1 MFNVIFHHVPH
12 STNLTYNWRFATTL
26 QLAIS
31 TMFLFAWRVK
41 TQNIYKKMS
50 RFKTTRSIRLEKG
63 SSGWEVCFICG
74 YSWSV
79 CLEWSVIKESVS
91 LLRCPE
97 KTKEQVLMINPKQMS
112 FIQFESTWRFPVC
125 LPGKRTPTC
134 QSDNIL
140 CLYFVT
146 EWIFRTVLHYF
157 QKFPTVLMWCRLKKK
172 VFIITIGDFRQF
184 QGV

>member
-1 MFNVIFHHVPH
+1 
-12 STNLTYNWRFATTL
+12 
-26 QLAIS
+26 
-31 TMFLFAWRVK
+31 
-41 TQNIYKKMS
+41 
-50 RFKTTRSIRLEKG
+50 
-63 SSGWEVCFICG
+63 
-74 YSWSV
+74 
-79 CLEWSVIKESVS
+79 
-91 LLRCPE
+91 
-97 KTKEQVLMINPKQMS
+97 MS

-172 VFIITIGDFRQF
+172 VVLLPLVISDNFRACNNHLIF
-184 QGV
+184 YAICDAPGHFSSVGKL